1 MELAAYLLVNDLRR
15 LPVGEE
21 ISEEDRIPA
30 NNLVHEAMAACET
43 LSQADQR
50 LALPLFYRS
59 QIHRNRSRL
68 QEPQAAIASAIQ
80 DMELVIQRYPSNN
93 QFWVEVADLY
103 NLNNDSAKA
112 SAAAGRALQI
122 DDINH
127 NWGHRD
133 RYLSTEQRN
142 RMNQLAVSDSD

>member
-1 MELAAYLLVNDLRR
+1 
-15 LPVGEE
+15 
-21 ISEEDRIPA
+21 
-30 NNLVHEAMAACET
+30 MAACET